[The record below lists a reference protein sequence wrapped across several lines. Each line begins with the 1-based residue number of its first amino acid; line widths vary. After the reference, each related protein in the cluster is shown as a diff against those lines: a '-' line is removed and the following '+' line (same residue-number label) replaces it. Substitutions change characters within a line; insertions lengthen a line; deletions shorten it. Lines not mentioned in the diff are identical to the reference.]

1 MNYAEISKY
10 TISCIYKSY
19 ESLDSSPLDK
29 ALRSLIELRVSQ
41 INGCAYCCNL
51 HIADARKNKVSQNKL
66 DLLPVWFS
74 TKEVVFSEKE
84 VIALKWCEAITR
96 GSFEKIDEMKSEILK
111 HFSERE
117 IVDITSC
124 ISIMNALNRIAISL
138 RTL

>member
-1 MNYAEISKY
+1 MPILQVLSVLTYSY
-10 TISCIYKSY
+10 T
-19 ESLDSSPLDK
+19 
-29 ALRSLIELRVSQ
+29 LRSLAL
-41 INGCAYCCNL
+41 
-51 HIADARKNKVSQNKL
+51 KL
-66 DLLPVWFS
+66 TYSNS
-74 TKEVVFSEKE
+74 TTFA
-84 VIALKWCEAITR
+84 IALKWCEAITR